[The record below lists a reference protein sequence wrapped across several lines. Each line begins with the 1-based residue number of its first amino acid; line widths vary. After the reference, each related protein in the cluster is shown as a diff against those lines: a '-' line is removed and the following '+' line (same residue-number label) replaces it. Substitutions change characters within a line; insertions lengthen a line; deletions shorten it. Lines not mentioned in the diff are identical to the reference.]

1 MMIKQ
6 LKNSFPL
13 IVLGVIMALGVVMLP
28 PAIKFFFRGFLLLL
42 ENPLEGLAFFVFL
55 TLFISVGIYFDGK
68 DTKKEWK

>member
-1 MMIKQ
+1 MIKQ

-42 ENPLEGLAFFVFL
+42 ENPLEALSFFGLLTIFVSIWVYL
-55 TLFISVGIYFDGK
+55 EEK
-68 DTKKEWK
+68 